1 MLFSWRFFVASMFN
15 VSFVFFYQNAPRMV
29 RRMDDLAP
37 FWGYQKSMPVRAS
50 LLLGSPLA
58 ALDSFFVDSGGL
70 YGKFVDYFG
79 DF

>member
-1 MLFSWRFFVASMFN
+1 MFLLFFTK
-15 VSFVFFYQNAPRMV
+15 NAPRMV
-29 RRMDDLAP
+29 RWMDDMVP
-37 FWGYQKSMPVRAS
+37 FWRYQRSMPVRAS